1 MTVNLRNEAARH
13 DELLRR
19 RLDEIV
25 PALMRREGIDC
36 WIVAGREYAEDPVL
50 RTMLPATWL
59 SARRRTVLIWF
70 DDGSRHER
78 FAVSRYPM
86 ADLFATLVPPGTEPG
101 QWDAVGAAVA
111 DRDPGKIAVGV
122 SPTFPLADG
131 LTASEHRALT
141 EVLGPRADRVISG
154 EVLAIGWL
162 ETRLAEERATFAEGC
177 SIAHGILR
185 RGLSSEAI
193 TPGITST
200 EDLEWWYRQAVHDA
214 GLQSWFHP
222 TVSIQRR
229 SAAAPRGFAT
239 KPTAEVMARGD
250 LVHVDFGIVW
260 EDLCT
265 DQQEHL
271 YVLAPGETTPPPG
284 LTAGMAAGNRMQDL
298 LMAEFVSGRSG
309 NEILAAS
316 LAAAAAESIDA
327 LVYSHPIGLHG
338 HAAGPTIGLWDQQD
352 GVAGAGDYPLFP
364 NTAHSIEL
372 SVEVAV
378 PEWDDQRVRIML
390 EQDAWFDGEA
400 GTFLDGRQEALWT
413 M

>member
-1 MTVNLRNEAARH
+1 MNLRNEAARH
-13 DELLRR
+13 DELLSR

-25 PALMRREGIDC
+25 PMLMRREGIDC

-50 RTMLPATWL
+50 RTMLPSTWL

-70 DDGSRHER
+70 DDGRRHER
-78 FAVSRYPM
+78 FAVSRYPV
-86 ADLFATLVPPGTEPG
+86 ADLFATMVPPGTEPG
-101 QWDAVGAAVA
+101 QWSAVAAAVA
-111 DRDPGKIAVGV
+111 ERNPRKIAVGM

-131 LTASEHRALT
+131 LTASEHEALI
-141 EVLGPRADRVISG
+141 EALGSRADKVVTG
-154 EVLAIGWL
+154 EALAIGWL
-162 ETRLAEERATFAEGC
+162 ETRLPDERATFAEGC
-177 SIAHGILR
+177 TIAHELLR

-200 EDLEWWYRQAVHDA
+200 EDVEWWYRQTVHDA

-229 SAAAPRGFAT
+229 SATSPPGFAT
-239 KPTAEVMARGD
+239 KPTADVITPGD

-260 EDLCT
+260 QGLCT

-271 YVLAPGETTPPPG
+271 YVLAPNEAAPPAS
-284 LTAGMAAGNRMQDL
+284 LIAGMRAANRMQDL
-298 LMAEFVSGRSG
+298 LMAEFATGRTG
-309 NEILAAS
+309 NEILAS
-316 LAAAAAESIDA
+316 TLAAASAESIDA
-327 LVYSHPIGLHG
+327 LVYTHAIGLHG

-352 GVAGAGDYPLFP
+352 GVPGAGDYPLFSS
-364 NTAHSIEL
+364 TAHSIEL

-378 PEWDDQRVRIML
+378 PEWDGQRVRVML
-390 EQDAWFDGEA
+390 EQDAWFDGETC
-400 GTFLDGRQEALWT
+400 TFLDGRQETLWT